1 MKNIVLI
8 LVVFFVLIGC
18 APKEVVIDRKPVQT
32 KKDELVLIQNESNQ
46 NSMYQRVKEDV
57 IIEDEGINK
66 IAILYPSRIVGKYAK
81 STISTISAFLIYKDS
96 PFTIETFDTYDENP
110 ENILEQLDLLKEN
123 GFTKVIAMFT
133 SNGFNTLNLDNDS
146 SFANFYF
153 PLINKSE
160 VKTNKSN
167 FIFGGISYDD
177 QLQLLETLSGNR
189 NTMFYVKS
197 YLGNKLKDSY
207 QQIFSNPGII
217 KEIERANNR
226 YKYIM
231 KDERIVGN
239 TIIVN
244 TPIVKTS
251 IILSQLTAFEVDP
264 LKVLS
269 TQLNYNPLLI
279 KLTQER
285 DRKNFFVVSSI
296 ENVDSFL
303 EEYTKLL
310 GGDVTYNW
318 VDYSSLV
325 GANYLLFSQ
334 YKQEEKSNDFIV
346 MEDKDEDGKELKQ
359 EIIQT
364 KIIENQ
370 ADYKST
376 LYGTTP
382 YGFSKMELN

>member
-1 MKNIVLI
+1 LKNIILI
-8 LVVFFVLIGC
+8 IVAFFVFIGC
-18 APKEVVIDRKPVQT
+18 APKEVVIDKKPVQT
-32 KKDELVLIQNESNQ
+32 KKEEFVLIQNESNQ
-46 NSMYQRVKEDV
+46 NSMYQRVKENT
-57 IIEDEGINK
+57 IIEDNGINK

-81 STISTISAFLIYKDS
+81 STISTISAFLIYNDK
-96 PFTIETFDTYDENP
+96 PFVIETFDTYDENP
-110 ENILEQLDLLKEN
+110 ENILEQLNFLKEG
-123 GFTKVIAMFT
+123 GFSKVIAMFT
-133 SNGFNTLNLDNDS
+133 SNGFNTLNLDSDS

-160 VKTNKSN
+160 VKTQKSN
-167 FIFGGISYDD
+167 FIFGGISYEE
-177 QLQLLETLSGNR
+177 QLQVLETLSSNR

-197 YLGNKLKDSY
+197 YLGNKLKESY
-207 QQIFSNPGII
+207 EQIFSNPGII

-231 KDERIVGN
+231 EDERIVGN

-251 IILSQLTAFEVDP
+251 IILSQLTAFEVNP
-264 LKVLS
+264 VKVLS

-285 DRKNFFVVSSI
+285 DRENFFVVSSI

-325 GANYLLFSQ
+325 GANYLLYSQ
-334 YKQEEKSNDFIV
+334 NKQEEKSNSFII
-346 MEDKDEDGKELKQ
+346 MEEKNENDKELKK
-359 EIIQT
+359 EIIKT
-364 KIIENQ
+364 KVIENQ